1 MPILVEAGILVA
13 SLAALV
19 LFADKL
25 VDSSVRLARA
35 FGIGASVIGL
45 TLVAY
50 GTSLPEF
57 AVSAISSVSG
67 HSDLSISNVVG
78 SNIFNVAVILGL
90 VALMAKVRVREAH
103 FIGRDVGFMLFSTI
117 LLVGLAYVGGISR
130 VAGFLMAVLL
140 AGYTY
145 SVIRAER
152 SKNNS
157 RDGSVSKLRE
167 AGLLVFGLA
176 GVLFSGKYVVSS
188 AVNVALILGV
198 SEWLIGATIV
208 AAGTS
213 LPELAVS
220 IISARKGE
228 FGLSIGNIVS
238 SNIFNILWILGFAA
252 ILSPLAFSPAWVD
265 LLVLVITTAFLSYC
279 LFRKRI
285 TRIEGFLYLLIYG
298 AYLSY
303 LLK

>member
-1 MPILVEAGILVA
+1 MSVLAEFGILLA
-13 SLAALV
+13 SLAGLV
-19 LFADKL
+19 FFAGKL

-57 AVSAISSVSG
+57 AVSTISSVGG

-90 VALMAKVRVREAH
+90 VALMSTVRVKEAH
-103 FIGRDVGFMLFSTI
+103 FIKRDVGFMLASTL
-117 LLVGLAYVGGISR
+117 LLVGLAYIGGISR
-130 VAGFLMAVLL
+130 IAGLLMVVLL

-188 AVNVALILGV
+188 AVNVARVLGV

-228 FGLSIGNIVS
+228 FGLSVGNIVG
-238 SNIFNILWILGFAA
+238 SNIFNILWILGVASM
-252 ILSPLAFSPAWVD
+252 LSPLSFSPAWID

-285 TRIEGFLYLLIYG
+285 TRAEGFLYLLIYG
-298 AYLSY
+298 AYLAY